1 MQHMPT
7 LKLELDGVRQNMTV
21 ALMDNMDEI
30 KEYTKQ
36 CIDNAMNP
44 LLMDRLEI
52 VIQNVATDAVENA
65 IKEVIT
71 EVVREEIS
79 EYFWTDKG
87 KEVILKAIREGISIG
102 SS

>member
-1 MQHMPT
+1 MPT
-7 LKLELDGVRQNMTV
+7 LKIELDGVRQNMT
-21 ALMDNMDEI
+21 AAFMDSMDEI
-30 KEYTKQ
+30 KEYTKL

-44 LLMDRLEI
+44 LLMDRLE
-52 VIQNVATDAVENA
+52 VIIQQVATDAVENA

-87 KEVILKAIREGISIG
+87 KEVILKAVREGISIG
-102 SS
+102 SG

>member
-1 MQHMPT
+1 MPT
-7 LKLELDGVRQNMTV
+7 IKIELDGVRQNMTV

-36 CIDNAMNP
+36 CIDHAMNP
-44 LLMDRLEI
+44 LLMDRLENI
-52 VIQNVATDAVENA
+52 IQNVATDAVENA
-65 IKEVIT
+65 IREVIT
-71 EVVREEIS
+71 EVVREEIL

-87 KEVILKAIREGISIG
+87 KEIIIKSIREGISIG